1 MFLTEPLTN
10 TFKFKGKE
18 IKLDLSFDIILDIQ
32 SLFKEEIEDYEKINI
47 AIEMLVVNN
56 KKLHLSNQE
65 KIELFKYI
73 QENFININKKK
84 VKKEEK
90 KILDFEADGE
100 YIYSSFFMDYGIDL
114 LEMQGKLDW
123 RKFIALFQGL
133 SEKTKIKEV
142 MKIRAMKVPTPNK
155 DNQEYI
161 KNLMEL
167 KAFYSLD
174 MPNNLQEGL
183 SQLFDTLEKA
193 CER

>member
-183 SQLFDTLEKA
+183 SRLFDTLEKA